1 MKEELKKRNVT
12 FTYYHCSNSAGIID
26 LEEANMDIVRAGIT
40 TYGMYPS
47 DEVEKDKVPLKLQW
61 N

>member
-1 MKEELKKRNVT
+1 MRCCDWSSDVCSSDLT

-40 TYGMYPS
+40 TYGMYQIGRAS
-47 DEVEKDKVPLKLQW
+47 CRERV
-61 N
+61 